1 MKSKKTLSITIRV
14 DDELKQRITLQAA
27 SEHREMSDF
36 VRHAVITYLDKIEEV
51 KRMTG
56 ER

>member
-1 MKSKKTLSITIRV
+1 MKSKKNTSITIRV
-14 DDELKQRITLQAA
+14 DDDLKQKIVIQSAIG
-27 SEHREMSDF
+27 HREMSDF

-56 ER
+56 T